1 MRASVQNRFVNI
13 LLLFFK
19 KYCTVYVA
27 NVKNVTFKKTLH
39 FDTVMEKMFSE
50 TITKVLKLPQKVNIF
65 KVVFWVIQ
73 FL

>member
-1 MRASVQNRFVNI
+1 MLRM
-13 LLLFFK
+13 LKMLHL
-19 KYCTVYVA
+19 
-27 NVKNVTFKKTLH
+27 KKTLH

>member
-19 KYCTVYVA
+19 KCCTVYVA
-27 NVKNVTFKKTLH
+27 NVKNVTFKKILH
-39 FDTVMEKMFSE
+39 FDTVMEKMFSK